1 MIGHT
6 HRVMKRASTTIISFV
21 LERVLILSRMENNT
35 ALEAEIH
42 SMKLKKNYETKLIY
56 LRARH
61 NRKKR
66 IKIL

>member
-42 SMKLKKNYETKLIY
+42 SMKLKKKL
-56 LRARH
+56 
-61 NRKKR
+61 
-66 IKIL
+66 